1 MRVNWKVLVA
11 IALIVGAIAWAVTSI
26 TSTSYAGAYLT
37 FSVGTGTVTM
47 TNPSS
52 ESIPVRLSGPARR
65 SFSVSSTIDGV
76 PRSSTRGDSASLI
89 EFELPP
95 GVSEFTITRGTDVS
109 FISETDTV
117 LDATLHAANI
127 GTKIKVMAGIIVAL
141 VFYIISYTTEH
152 RWLYMLLGKEPAGK
166 LHSKPYTGE
175 QRSDMRSFGDNR
187 GKGRVKPAPTSTDE

>member
-11 IALIVGAIAWAVTSI
+11 IALMVGAIAWAATSI
-26 TSTSYAGAYLT
+26 TSTSYSGAYLT

-52 ESIPVRLSGPARR
+52 ESIPVRLSAAANR
-65 SFSVSSTIDGV
+65 SFSVSSTIEDV
-76 PRSSTRGDSASLI
+76 PRSSTRGDDASLI

-95 GVSEFTITRGTDVS
+95 GVSEFTLVRGTDVS

-127 GTKIKVMAGIIVAL
+127 GTKIKVAVGIIVVL
-141 VFYIISYTTEH
+141 LFYISYAADH
-152 RWLYMLLGKEPAGK
+152 RWLYMLLGKERASK
-166 LHSKPYTGE
+166 FHSKPYTGE
-175 QRSDMRSFGDNR
+175 QDVDMRPFGDNR
-187 GKGRVKPAPTSTDE
+187 GKGRVKPAPTRTEE